1 MSSDILYRCRR
12 GMLELDL
19 LLESRVALVYPQQTA
34 EWQGQIARLLELED
48 DVLWRYLIVGEPSS
62 DPEIE
67 QVCRWIR
74 QA

>member
-1 MSSDILYRCRR
+1 MTSDILYRCRR

-19 LLESRVALVYPQQTA
+19 LLERRIALEYPQLTA
-34 EWQGQIARLLELED
+34 EWQDRIARLLELED
-48 DVLWRYLIVGEPSS
+48 DVLWRYLIVGETSP

-74 QA
+74 QV